1 MLSNTTSLMKV
12 SVERGTYKVCDAKKV
27 AGGQYHTKSQQ
38 WLKQHIAE
46 FIQQANAQHYVDPF
60 AGHGDLFRTL
70 LHLIGEKST
79 IGYDLD
85 PTLHWPI
92 NDSLIEIPKHPNS
105 ILVTNPPYLAK
116 HSAKRKGVE
125 HSVCDYY
132 NDNGFDDLYLIAMSK
147 CIKSY
152 DKCVFIVPETYV
164 NSNTR
169 FDGIVSI
176 TIILESIFD
185 DTDTPVCVVCY
196 DKSFL
201 GDVQIFIGDHLIGRL
216 AHLNS
221 FRLRPKKDVPIRF
234 NVPDGRIGLRAVDM
248 LDSSKKIKFMP
259 ASELKYNAKNIKNS
273 SRLITYIDLDGVQ
286 NDQIPKICEKANELL
301 IKIREATYDIIFS
314 PFKGNAKDGTRRRRL
329 DYDLARAILEIAYK
343 ETVPMPKTPAQLRML
358 SI

>member
-1 MLSNTTSLMKV
+1 MKV

-27 AGGQYHTKSQQ
+27 AGGQYHTKGMQ

-46 FIQQANAQHYVDPF
+46 FIRQANAQYYVDPF

-92 NDSLIEIPKHPNS
+92 NDSLKEIPKHPNS

-125 HSVCDYY
+125 HFVSLYY
-132 NDNGFDDLYLIAMSK
+132 SDNGFDDLYLIAMSK
-147 CIKSY
+147 CMETYS
-152 DKCVFIVPETYV
+152 KCVFIVPETYI
-164 NSNTR
+164 NSNTQ

-185 DTDTPVCVVCY
+185 DTATPICVVCY

-201 GDVQIFIGDHLIGRL
+201 GDVQVFIGDHLIGRL
-216 AHLNS
+216 ANLNS

-234 NVPDGRIGLRAVDM
+234 NIPDGHIGLRAVDM

-259 ASELKYNAKNIKNS
+259 ASELKYNVKNIKNS
-273 SRLITYIDLDGVQ
+273 SRLITYLDLDGVQ
-286 NDQIPKICEKANELL
+286 NEQIPKICEKANELL
-301 IKIREATYDIIFS
+301 IKIREATCDVILS

-329 DYDLARAILEIAYK
+329 DYDLARAILEKAYK
-343 ETVPMPKTPAQLRML
+343 ETVPMPNLQHN
-358 SI
+358 